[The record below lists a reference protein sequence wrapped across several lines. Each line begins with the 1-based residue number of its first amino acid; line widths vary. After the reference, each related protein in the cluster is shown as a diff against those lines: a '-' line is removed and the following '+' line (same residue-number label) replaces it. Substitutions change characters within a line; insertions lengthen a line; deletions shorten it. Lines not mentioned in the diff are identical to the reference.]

1 MSHNRQKIP
10 SFQFVMVSFDMMP
23 KSNQGLMQKAVSDLS
38 SQLRKNAKERR
49 IIGECD
55 SCRVDQKENYARIEF
70 LDTSKPE
77 KYQVR
82 LVVSYALANTRF

>member
-1 MSHNRQKIP
+1 
-10 SFQFVMVSFDMMP
+10 
-23 KSNQGLMQKAVSDLS
+23 MQKAIRDLS
-38 SQLRKNAKERR
+38 SQLRKNAKERK

-55 SCRVDQKENYARIEF
+55 SCRVDRKQNYARIEF

-82 LVVSYALANTRF
+82 LVVTYALTNIRF